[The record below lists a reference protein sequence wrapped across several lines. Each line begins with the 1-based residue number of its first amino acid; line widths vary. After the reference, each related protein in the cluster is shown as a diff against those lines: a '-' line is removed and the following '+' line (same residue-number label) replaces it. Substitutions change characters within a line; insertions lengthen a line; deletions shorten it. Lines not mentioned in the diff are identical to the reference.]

1 MTTPA
6 RIVLV
11 GPMGSGKSTVMG
23 LLSARLGWIG
33 LDTDAIVAE
42 REGCSV
48 AEVFARDGE
57 LMFRSLELSALE
69 VALASPGPAVI
80 ATGGGIVETPA
91 ARNLLASER
100 LVVLLDASPAVCLE
114 RIGDPAGRPMLGDD
128 PVAALVRL
136 DDRRRPLWTAVADLV
151 VDVEHQSPE
160 GVAEEI
166 VARLEGAS

>member
-11 GPMGSGKSTVMG
+11 GPMGSGKSTLME
-23 LLSARLGWIG
+23 LLSAQLGWTG

-57 LMFRSLELSALE
+57 PMFRSLELSALE
-69 VALASPGPAVI
+69 AALASPGSAVI

-91 ARNLLASER
+91 ARTLLASEP
-100 LVVLLDASPAVCLE
+100 LVVLLDARPDVCLE
-114 RIGDPAGRPMLGDD
+114 RIGDPSGRPLLATD
-128 PVAALVRL
+128 PMAALVHL
-136 DDRRRPLWTAVADLV
+136 DDRRRPLWAAVADLV
-151 VDVEHQSPE
+151 VDVEHRSPQDA
-160 GVAEEI
+160 AEEI
-166 VARLEGAS
+166 VAHLEGAS